1 MTREPRTGW
10 SAGQGQDD
18 QGAKDRITRGP
29 RTGHMTHASEEET
42 TSCPALGLNQT
53 LEGESHDHDKVKA
66 KV

>member
-1 MTREPRTGW
+1 MTRKP
-10 SAGQGQDD
+10 
-18 QGAKDRITRGP
+18 K
-29 RTGHMTHASEEET
+29 TGHMTHVSEEET